1 MSALTPWSRA
11 GTSPPI
17 DMTSGIRWGGRH
29 GWAQAE
35 DVIFGSRLMTMTR
48 AAGLTG
54 RAESLVSLR
63 EPIWVGEIS
72 ATSRD
77 YEQLL
82 VVPLLETM
90 LQHRPVILVE

>member
-1 MSALTPWSRA
+1 
-11 GTSPPI
+11 
-17 DMTSGIRWGGRH
+17 
-29 GWAQAE
+29 
-35 DVIFGSRLMTMTR
+35 MTR